1 MVSAHSPVARS
12 KGTSWRS
19 ATATPCSTRTSRTP
33 STGDASRV
41 SGTHI
46 PRRHFIHPPVTRYK
60 AALRSPSIRR
70 SQPAIWF
77 QPAKMRLTTS
87 RHSPRIGSPASHQP
101 SAFALRARLNQVD
114 SYRAHQLNSQ
124 QVNEFRLRLVFD
136 QICCRRAVWHQW
148 GTGTSV
154 ALRTREYQ
162 RDSSSLPLGRS
173 DDWGRQT
180 KRPPSTRGWASRRT
194 GTNLSWSCAITRR
207 AAPQRRRRAVPSHV
221 QSLARPAPDRRRS
234 TRE

>member
-1 MVSAHSPVARS
+1 MSYWLGASR
-12 KGTSWRS
+12 R
-19 ATATPCSTRTSRTP
+19 TRTRRP
-33 STGDASRV
+33 SSTHRGFVTNPSMGSN
-41 SGTHI
+41 SGNSG
-46 PRRHFIHPPVTRYK
+46 V
-60 AALRSPSIRR
+60 
-70 SQPAIWF
+70 
-77 QPAKMRLTTS
+77 TTS

-148 GTGTSV
+148 GAGTSV

-180 KRPPSTRGWASRRT
+180 KKPALDTRMGLPKNRNESIVELRNHPSSSAATAASSGPKSRSVTRQTSA
-194 GTNLSWSCAITRR
+194 
-207 AAPQRRRRAVPSHV
+207 
-221 QSLARPAPDRRRS
+221 RS
-234 TRE
+234 TPKYA